1 MLDILYTFDEYF
13 IDKFWN
19 SIQNNIWVY
28 IDNEMLIWM
37 GYSNYDIKK
46 GKLSYSKI
54 LESNF
59 EENIE
64 YKHINNKEFNDI
76 SKSFMKDLDN
86 MDINLHNRTTHII
99 LSSKC
104 FKKSLMMI
112 RTEKA
117 NQIRYYYVDIEELC
131 LEFNKYLLHNKDEE
145 LKKIIKY

>member
-59 EENIE
+59 EEKYIYAFYNRFI
-64 YKHINNKEFNDI
+64 F
-76 SKSFMKDLDN
+76 KD
-86 MDINLHNRTTHII
+86 
-99 LSSKC
+99 
-104 FKKSLMMI
+104 
-112 RTEKA
+112 
-117 NQIRYYYVDIEELC
+117 YY
-131 LEFNKYLLHNKDEE
+131 
-145 LKKIIKY
+145 

>member
-1 MLDILYTFDEYF
+1 
-13 IDKFWN
+13 
-19 SIQNNIWVY
+19 
-28 IDNEMLIWM
+28 M

-86 MDINLHNRTTHII
+86 IDINLHNRTTHII
-99 LSSKC
+99 LSSKY

-117 NQIRYYYVDIEELC
+117 NQIRDYYVDIEELC
-131 LEFNKYLLHNKDEE
+131 LEFNKCLLHNKDEE

>member
-1 MLDILYTFDEYF
+1 MDFQIEKHLNIININNNILTVKDLLKQINYTFDEYF

-64 YKHINNKEFNDI
+64 YKHINNKEFTKTNRSEI
-76 SKSFMKDLDN
+76 ESESFV
-86 MDINLHNRTTHII
+86 II
-99 LSSKC
+99 
-104 FKKSLMMI
+104 I
-112 RTEKA
+112 
-117 NQIRYYYVDIEELC
+117 IIIVVDFCILGIQ
-131 LEFNKYLLHNKDEE
+131 N
-145 LKKIIKY
+145 

>member
-54 LESNF
+54 LESNL
-59 EENIE
+59 EEK
-64 YKHINNKEFNDI
+64 YIN
-76 SKSFMKDLDN
+76 
-86 MDINLHNRTTHII
+86 
-99 LSSKC
+99 
-104 FKKSLMMI
+104 
-112 RTEKA
+112 
-117 NQIRYYYVDIEELC
+117 
-131 LEFNKYLLHNKDEE
+131 
-145 LKKIIKY
+145 